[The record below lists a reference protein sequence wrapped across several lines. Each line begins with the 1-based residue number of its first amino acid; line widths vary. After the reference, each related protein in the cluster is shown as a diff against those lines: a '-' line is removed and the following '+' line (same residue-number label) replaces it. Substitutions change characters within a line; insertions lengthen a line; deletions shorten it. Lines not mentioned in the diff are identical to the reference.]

1 MTVVISPAGAD
12 RLDDLRPLFLALH
25 EHHRHVTPR
34 PIPLIDSDDAAWEA
48 RRAAY
53 AEHLA
58 DGSGFLHVA
67 DEDGVAVGYAFT
79 VLRDATDD
87 TFPLA
92 PRYAELYTLSVAPEA
107 RGSGVGSQLMDAVDE
122 LIAGLDVAALQVAVM
137 ADNTD
142 AIRLYERRGLVT
154 GEILMYR
161 FGDRS

>member
-1 MTVVISPAGAD
+1 
-12 RLDDLRPLFLALH
+12 
-25 EHHRHVTPR
+25 VTPR

>member
-1 MTVVISPAGAD
+1 MTVAISRAGAD
-12 RLDDLRPLFLALH
+12 RLDDLRPLFVALH
-25 EHHRHVTPR
+25 GHHRHVTPR
-34 PIPLIDSDDAAWEA
+34 PIPLIESADAAWEA
-48 RRAAY
+48 RRAGY
-53 AEHLA
+53 AEYLA
-58 DGSGFLHVA
+58 DGSGFLHIA

-137 ADNTD
+137 ADNAD

-161 FGDRS
+161 FADRS